1 MMIMFILSMMMMMMM
16 RSYDADD
23 AYESVKGV
31 W

>member
-1 MMIMFILSMMMMMMM
+1 MMIMVILSMMMMMMI
-16 RSYDADD
+16 SYDADD